1 MATPAR
7 ANSLLG
13 YIVISLAWLAVFG
26 IVWFVVRRPA
36 PQPVQVLPPP
46 TVAPTATLLP
56 TPSPSPL
63 PTPRPIRVDV
73 AGAVQNPGVYRIPAG
88 SIVADAIAAA
98 GGAAPGAALQ
108 RLNKAASLQDGVQV
122 YVPLAIE
129 TALPTPLLPVTG
141 PATASPG
148 SAGPLP
154 AASGSSRASV
164 PSTQPLGQPI
174 DLNQAT
180 LQDLEALP
188 GIGPALAQRMLAGR
202 PYRSVDDLDRV
213 SGIGP
218 ATLEKLKPYVI
229 VR

>member
-13 YIVISLAWLAVFG
+13 YIVISLVWLAVFG
-26 IVWFVVRRPA
+26 ILWFVVRRPA

-56 TPSPSPL
+56 TSSPSPL
-63 PTPRPIRVDV
+63 PAPRPIRVDV

-88 SIVADAIAAA
+88 SIVVDAIAAA
-98 GGAAPGAALQ
+98 GGPAPGAALQ
-108 RLNKAASLQDGVQV
+108 RLNKAASLQDGMQV
-122 YVPLAIE
+122 YVPLSTE
-129 TALPTPLLPVTG
+129 TALPTPLLPVTA
-141 PATASPG
+141 PATAPSSDAG
-148 SAGPLP
+148 SLP
-154 AASGSSRASV
+154 AASSSGRASAQ
-164 PSTQPLGQPI
+164 STHLPGQSV

-188 GIGPALAQRMLAGR
+188 GIGPALAQRILAAR
-202 PYRSVDDLDRV
+202 PYSSVDDLDRV

-218 ATLEKLKPYVI
+218 AILEKLKPYVI